1 MKRGRSVKHHQQSSY
16 TMYMDN
22 ALKKQQKWSIPQF
35 VHTCICTLYYYICIV
50 HVSVHTYH
58 TLYLDPQTE
67 CATMCVT
74 VGLMSP
80 RTVAP
85 IKWARLHRDDASDLF
100 LKPVK
105 QTTRPSMVQEQIG
118 RVLLGRAWEMKGT
131 AINKQQLVCQ
141 PQAWKIIHSPIQALQ
156 LAYVPPPM
164 PSIPVCLTIMI
175 YGIKSSH
182 KFCLIHTHPLCFNVF
197 HERTLFM

>member
-1 MKRGRSVKHHQQSSY
+1 MKKGRQGKKCKASPVVQLHNVHGQCIKEATKMEY
-16 TMYMDN
+16 TTICTYMYMYM
-22 ALKKQQKWSIPQF
+22 
-35 VHTCICTLYYYICIV
+35 YYYICIV

-141 PQAWKIIHSPIQALQ
+141 PQAWKIIRSPIQALQ
-156 LAYVPPPM
+156 LAYVPPP
-164 PSIPVCLTIMI
+164 CLL
-175 YGIKSSH
+175 Y
-182 KFCLIHTHPLCFNVF
+182 
-197 HERTLFM
+197 LFV